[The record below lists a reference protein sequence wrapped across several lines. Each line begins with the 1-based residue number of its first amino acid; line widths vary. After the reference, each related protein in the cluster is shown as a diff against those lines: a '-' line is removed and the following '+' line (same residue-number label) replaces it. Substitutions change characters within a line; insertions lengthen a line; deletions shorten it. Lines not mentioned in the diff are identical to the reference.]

1 MSRVLSL
8 LDLIILHSTL
18 YSHSYGELAP
28 LFGEMEEWDDAF
40 TETVTSIMNGLVELN
55 IDDDNE
61 DNLAGVLTASMNSII
76 PYRLREGEERL

>member
-1 MSRVLSL
+1 
-8 LDLIILHSTL
+8 
-18 YSHSYGELAP
+18 
-28 LFGEMEEWDDAF
+28 MEEWDDAF